1 MILNSKFRYRVNY
14 QIRCPEVRVSQ
25 NNEQLGIMTAEQ
37 ARTLAQNQGLDL
49 IEISAR
55 ANPPVCIIDDF
66 SKLKYDS
73 KIKEKEM
80 AKKQR
85 ESFQEIKEIR
95 LTPTIAS
102 HDLEYKSKNIQKF
115 LESGKKV
122 QIVMKFS
129 HRELHHK
136 DIGLNTINV
145 VIQNL
150 NEFASVEQHP
160 RFNGRHL
167 NCLLSPKE

>member
-1 MILNSKFRYRVNY
+1 MK
-14 QIRCPEVRVSQ
+14 
-25 NNEQLGIMTAEQ
+25 T
-37 ARTLAQNQGLDL
+37 DL
-49 IEISAR
+49 S
-55 ANPPVCIIDDF
+55 IIDER
-66 SKLKYDS
+66 S
-73 KIKEKEM
+73 
-80 AKKQR
+80 AKNGR